1 MQPPIRFDRKWLH
14 PFLSQVETNQHW
26 STWERFQ
33 LALEAAKAEA
43 IPSFESIQCLKQIRG
58 FEPLPH
64 QIEVAKRVINE
75 MHGRAILADEVGLGK
90 TIEASLILKEYIIRG
105 LVKRALILVP
115 SSLVLQWTREL
126 NQKFQIPAIAQ
137 KKAWMWDKY
146 DILVASIDTAK
157 REPHREQTLNQHYDL
172 VIVDE
177 AHKLKNRR
185 TKNWQFINQLQ
196 KKYCLLL
203 TATPIQNEIN
213 ELYNLV
219 TLLKPGQLG
228 KQSQF
233 QSNYV
238 AGKRKAKNEK
248 RLQEEIRRVLIRNR
262 RSDQQLPMTKRIVKT
277 ITIELS
283 SDERALYDAI
293 TRFVRQKYH
302 KFLDMKNMLS
312 LLVLQKEVC
321 SSRDAVFHTLFKL
334 LQKGAKGQS
343 EISPEVSHLIQLLRN
358 VKYSSKV
365 KTAVELI
372 RRLSPEKVVLFTEYR
387 ATQEMLM
394 RELLNAGIQAVP
406 FRGGFNRNKKDWMM
420 ELFQKRSQVMVATE
434 AGGEGINLQFCQHM
448 INYDM
453 PWNPMRVEQRIGR
466 IHRLGQTRDVHIY
479 NFATVD
485 TIEEHIIWLLHEKIN
500 LFESIIGEL
509 EMILEKME
517 SKEGVENSLMRIM
530 LEADND
536 RQIREQLSR
545 WGDSFFKAK
554 EVVQK
559 EQREKEDVLLY
570 GSSPSQKMDRT
581 VSPSLRVPDY

>member
-1 MQPPIRFDRKWLH
+1 MHSPPIRFDREWLH
-14 PFLSQVETNQHW
+14 PFLSQVDANQHW

-33 LALEAAKAEA
+33 LALEAAEAAA
-43 IPSFESIQCLKQIRG
+43 IPSFDSIQCLKQIQG
-58 FEPLPH
+58 LEPLPH
-64 QIEVAKRVINE
+64 QIEVARRVINE

-90 TIEASLILKEYIIRG
+90 TIEAGLILKEYMIRG

-146 DILVASIDTAK
+146 DFLVASIDTAK
-157 REPHREQTLNQHYDL
+157 REPHREHILDQHYDL
-172 VIVDE
+172 LIVDE

-228 KQSQF
+228 KHSQF

-238 AGKRKAKNEK
+238 AGKRKAKNEE

-262 RSDQQLPMTKRIVKT
+262 RSDQQLSMTKRIVKT
-277 ITIELS
+277 VSIELS
-283 SDERALYDAI
+283 SAERSLYEGI

-302 KFLDMKNMLS
+302 KSPDMKNMLS

-343 EISPEVSHLIQLLRN
+343 EISPEVSHLIGLLRN

-434 AGGEGINLQFCQHM
+434 AGGEGINLQFCRYM

-466 IHRLGQTRDVHIY
+466 IHRLGQTKDVHIY
-479 NFATVD
+479 NFATVN

-500 LFESIIGEL
+500 LFESVIGEL
-509 EMILEKME
+509 EMILEKIDA
-517 SKEGVENSLMRIM
+517 EGGIENSLMRIV

-536 RQIREQLSR
+536 RQIREQLGK
-545 WGDSFFKAK
+545 WGDSFFEVKK
-554 EVVQK
+554 VVQK
-559 EQREKEDVLLY
+559 EQQKKEDVLLY
-570 GSSPSQKMDRT
+570 GSNPS
-581 VSPSLRVPDY
+581 